1 MISARTFSCR
11 KATVSLIFA
20 IALIP
25 MLMMVGLAV
34 DFGFYTEARSQ
45 LDLAADSS
53 ALHAARVALQVY
65 ENETKANS
73 QASTADA
80 LNKGQTAG
88 TAWFSAQLGNVPQAQ
103 YSITP
108 TVQLSFNAGTNQIIA
123 QVNYAGVILTHFAK
137 LFPGSWP
144 EYPNWGIAGAATA
157 VISTLT
163 YSEFDFLMDNS
174 SSMLIASGPADI
186 QALEALTPCST
197 QATALQTVPGSNQ
210 PLIGSYSWYYDPT
223 GALDNNSAVSP
234 PDAPGVLIPFGYG
247 TFTYTATT
255 GPNKGKVETINQQL
269 PNLPPQMASGE
280 CDPAFYANAVTGGY
294 ASECFYVPG
303 QTKAVARPLLN
314 PPLNP
319 NTGLCTATASGVI
332 GGAVSQQLQN
342 GHLATIT
349 GVPQAP
355 CAFACHTDP
364 GNNDYYGLARAN
376 NIKLRFDVIQQALTS
391 TNAQPLGVIPTLEKY
406 VENAGSLNPVT
417 VGVYYFNS
425 GFTTAV
431 KPTPGNSLTE
441 LQSAETTELGIQ
453 PPVVTDVADTDV
465 HDALSNLYSNL
476 GKVGTGNV
484 PTAPKKYVFLIT
496 DGLEDYVDPVA
507 GRVQGALTPA
517 SLQECQAIK
526 DLGVKI
532 FVLYTT
538 YYPLP
543 NPYYLQ
549 YDKPA
554 AEPTGS
560 GSQIYQNLAQCASPG
575 TTSNPTI
582 LEASDAAD
590 IGTALNQLV
599 ESALSAPGRL
609 SN

>member
-1 MISARTFSCR
+1 
-11 KATVSLIFA
+11 
-20 IALIP
+20 
-25 MLMMVGLAV
+25 MLMMVGLAI
-34 DFGFYTEARSQ
+34 DFGFYTEAQSQ

-53 ALHAARVALQVY
+53 ALHAVRIALQVY
-65 ENETKANS
+65 ENESQANS
-73 QASTADA
+73 QTSVADA

-88 TAWFSAQLGNVPQAQ
+88 TAWFTAQLGNVPQSQ

-108 TVQLSFNAGTNQIIA
+108 TVQLSFNSATNQITA

-137 LFPGSWP
+137 LFPANWP

-163 YSEFDFLMDNS
+163 YSEFDFLVDNS

-197 QATALQTVPGSNQ
+197 QATALQTVPNSNQ
-210 PLIGSYSWYYDPT
+210 PLIGAYSWYYDPT
-223 GALDNNSAVSP
+223 GAPDNNSAVSP
-234 PDAPGVLIPFGYG
+234 PDAPGTLIPFGYG
-247 TFTYTATT
+247 TFTYKATT
-255 GPNKGKVETINQQL
+255 GPTAGNYETINDQL

-280 CDPAFYANAVTGGY
+280 CDPRFNANAVTGGY
-294 ASECFYVPG
+294 ANECFYVPG
-303 QTKAVARPLLN
+303 QTTSVPLPLLS

-319 NTGLCTATASGVI
+319 TTGLCTATASGVI
-332 GGAVSQQLQN
+332 GGATSQQFNQQGQLT
-342 GHLATIT
+342 TIS

-376 NIKLRFDVIQQALTS
+376 NIKLRFDVIQDALTATTAEKS
-391 TNAQPLGVIPTLEKY
+391 LPLGVIPTLENY
-406 VENAGSLNPVT
+406 VQNAGSLDPVT
-417 VGVYYFNS
+417 VGVYYFNAN
-425 GFTTAV
+425 FTTAV
-431 KPTPGNSLTE
+431 SPSPKANSLAA
-441 LQSAETTELGIQ
+441 LQAAEAAEMAIQ
-453 PPVVTDVADTDV
+453 PSVVQDNADTNIPA
-465 HDALSNLYSNL
+465 ALTKMAVLYGNA
-476 GKVGTGNV
+476 GTVGTGNL
-484 PTAPKKYVFLIT
+484 PSAPKKYLFLIT
-496 DGLEDYVDPVA
+496 DGMEDYNDSNGDRIQHA
-507 GRVQGALTPA
+507 LGSGAL
-517 SLQECQAIK
+517 QQCEAIK

-543 NPYYLQ
+543 NPYYLDN
-549 YDKPA
+549 DKEF
-554 AEPTGS
+554 AEPTGKAS
-560 GSQIYQNLAQCASPG
+560 RIYQKLAACASPG

-582 LEASDAAD
+582 LEASDASD
-590 IGTALNQLV
+590 IGIALNKLV